1 MEKIRQGAKYLKSAA
16 DMVLPPICPI
26 TGYLVDSPGQVHE
39 SYWQTLSF
47 ISAPFCSLCG
57 VPHSTSK
64 NEDKAINKEL
74 RCPQCLDKAPEYDTH
89 RAALKYDDA
98 SKMLVLKFKHQDHG
112 HLIKTFTP
120 WLSALAGEL
129 TAIDYVLP
137 VPLHYRRL
145 LYRRY
150 NQSALLAK
158 DLSQRL
164 DIPYRGDILKRV
176 RATASQGHKSPKERI
191 KNVKGAF
198 AVNDTYLAAIKGKNL
213 LLIDDVYTTGA
224 TLNACALALKKSGAA
239 QVHCL
244 SIARALKD

>member
-1 MEKIRQGAKYLKSAA
+1 MEKIRQGAKHLKSAA

-47 ISAPFCSLCG
+47 ISAPICAICG
-57 VPHSTSK
+57 VPHAASK
-64 NEDKAINKEL
+64 KEEETKNKEL
-74 RCPQCLDKAPEYDTH
+74 ICSQCLDKKPEYDTH
-89 RAALKYDDA
+89 RAALQYDDA

-120 WLSALAGEL
+120 WLSALA
-129 TAIDYVLP
+129 ANRPDINYILP

-164 DIPYRGDILKRV
+164 AIPYRGDILKRV

-198 AVNDTYLAAIKGKNL
+198 AVNDKYLNAIKGKSL

-224 TLNACALALKKSGAA
+224 TLNACALTLKKNGAA